1 MKLLTGNSNKSLSK
15 KISKYL
21 KSKLI
26 NSSIRKFADGEI
38 YIEINEN
45 IRGNSIFIIQS
56 ISSPA
61 NDNLME
67 LLLCI
72 DALKR
77 SSAKNIT
84 TVIPYFGYA
93 RQDRKVVPRTSI
105 SAKLVSNLITKAGAD
120 RVVTVDL
127 HAGQVQGFFDIP
139 VDNLFCTPIFTRH
152 IKKNIKNKNIICVA
166 PDVGGTE
173 RARALGKSL
182 NVGLAIV
189 DKRRPAPGK
198 SQVMNVIGNVKDK
211 TCIIVDDIIDNIQKQ
226 KLSDFINKWI
236 QDKINLVLKS
246 LVDLKNIK
254 DKNSSIKAL
263 AYQLYENN
271 GVLKREQVSEYLKSL
286 GQNERKILRE
296 LGVKFGRYHV
306 FLYQLIKPEAV
317 SLRTLLWKNFHQ
329 KYFNIKPPIFGLNF
343 LDDKELRNKNFMLLC
358 GFEKFDNLFVR
369 IDILERLF
377 MLIINSPNSKENKEI
392 KIIPEMLNL
401 LGCSKDNF
409 KKLLQK
415 MNYKIFD
422 KNDETYFK
430 YNPIKKFKQNSNKK
444 VSSENPFK
452 ILKNLNLG

>member
-1 MKLLTGNSNKSLSK
+1 MKLLTGNSNKILSK

-21 KSKLI
+21 RSKLI

-127 HAGQVQGFFDIP
+127 HAGQIQGFFDIP
-139 VDNLFCTPIFTRH
+139 VDNLFCTPIFARH
-152 IKKNIKNKNIICVA
+152 IKKNIKSKSIICVA

-211 TCIIVDDIIDNIQKQ
+211 TCIVVDDIID
-226 KLSDFINKWI
+226 S
-236 QDKINLVLKS
+236 
-246 LVDLKNIK
+246 
-254 DKNSSIKAL
+254 
-263 AYQLYENN
+263 
-271 GVLKREQVSEYLKSL
+271 G
-286 GQNERKILRE
+286 G
-296 LGVKFGRYHV
+296 
-306 FLYQLIKPEAV
+306 
-317 SLRTLLWKNFHQ
+317 T
-329 KYFNIKPPIFGLNF
+329 
-343 LDDKELRNKNFMLLC
+343 
-358 GFEKFDNLFVR
+358 
-369 IDILERLF
+369 
-377 MLIINSPNSKENKEI
+377 IINSAKALKDRGAKEVYAYITHGVLSGEAVK
-392 KIIPEMLNL
+392 KIQKSVI
-401 LGCSKDNF
+401 
-409 KKLLQK
+409 KKLVITDSIDNQIRVNK
-415 MNYKIFD
+415 A
-422 KNDETYFK
+422 KNIEILTISNLMGEAIKRISNSTSVSDLFK
-430 YNPIKKFKQNSNKK
+430 
-444 VSSENPFK
+444 
-452 ILKNLNLG
+452 

>member
-1 MKLLTGNSNKSLSK
+1 MKLLTGNSNKVLSK

-105 SAKLVSNLITKAGAD
+105 SAILVSNLITKAGAD

-127 HAGQVQGFFDIP
+127 HAGQIQGFFDIP
-139 VDNLFCTPIFTRH
+139 VDNLFCTPIFARH
-152 IKKNIKNKNIICVA
+152 IKKNIKSKNIICVA

-182 NVGLAIV
+182 DVGLAIV

-211 TCIIVDDIIDNIQKQ
+211 ACIIVDDIIDSGGTIVNSAKALKNRGAKEVYAYITHGVLSGDAVKKIQKSVIK
-226 KLSDFINKWI
+226 KLIITDSIDNQIKVNKA
-236 QDKINLVLKS
+236 
-246 LVDLKNIK
+246 KNIEVLTVSNLMGEAIK
-254 DKNSSIKAL
+254 RISNSTS
-263 AYQLYENN
+263 
-271 GVLKREQVSEYLKSL
+271 VS
-286 GQNERKILRE
+286 
-296 LGVKFGRYHV
+296 
-306 FLYQLIKPEAV
+306 
-317 SLRTLLWKNFHQ
+317 
-329 KYFNIKPPIFGLNF
+329 
-343 LDDKELRNKNFMLLC
+343 D
-358 GFEKFDNLFVR
+358 LF
-369 IDILERLF
+369 
-377 MLIINSPNSKENKEI
+377 K
-392 KIIPEMLNL
+392 
-401 LGCSKDNF
+401 
-409 KKLLQK
+409 
-415 MNYKIFD
+415 
-422 KNDETYFK
+422 
-430 YNPIKKFKQNSNKK
+430 
-444 VSSENPFK
+444 
-452 ILKNLNLG
+452 